1 MIENTLMKT
10 RRLVRYMV
18 RFLYYYFIPMETG
31 KEKINEP
38 RLCKQNLQIENC
50 RECLFNVLCHLED
63 QIKRHTDNWSV
74 G

>member
-1 MIENTLMKT
+1 
-10 RRLVRYMV
+10 
-18 RFLYYYFIPMETG
+18 METG

-38 RLCKQNLQIENC
+38 RLCRQNLQIENC
-50 RECLFNVLCHLED
+50 RDCLFNVLCHLEED

>member
-1 MIENTLMKT
+1 
-10 RRLVRYMV
+10 
-18 RFLYYYFIPMETG
+18 METW

-38 RLCKQNLQIENC
+38 RLCIQNLQIENC
-50 RECLFNVLCHLED
+50 RECLFNVLCHLEED